1 MMSLPYD
8 KIANIYD
15 ELYGNEQKRKYI
27 IVKNLLSS
35 KINTILD
42 IGCGTG
48 LFSGH
53 LSSNI
58 YYICLDLSLSMLDV
72 FKNKRREKR
81 IADIICADMN
91 LLPFRKSSFKAIT
104 TITAIHETQNVYNTL
119 SEILSLLH
127 KEGILVMTINKHF
140 QNVIDKI
147 EGFISKKRLRTKIIF
162 SRNDIIYF
170 IEK

>member
-1 MMSLPYD
+1 MSLPYD
-8 KIANIYD
+8 EIANFYD

-42 IGCGTG
+42 LGCGTG
-48 LFSGH
+48 LFSEY

-72 FKNKRREKR
+72 FKNRRREKR

-104 TITAIHETQNVYNTL
+104 TITAIHETQNIYNTL
-119 SEILSLLH
+119 TETLSLLR
-127 KEGILVMTINKHF
+127 KEGILVITINKHF
-140 QNVIDKI
+140 QDVIDEVEK
-147 EGFISKKRLRTKIIF
+147 FISMKGLKTKTIL
-162 SRNDIIYF
+162 SRNDVVYF
-170 IEK
+170 IER

>member
-27 IVKNLLSS
+27 IVKNMLSS

-42 IGCGTG
+42 VGCGTG
-48 LFSGH
+48 LFSEY

-58 YYICLDLSLSMLDV
+58 YYICLDLSLAMLNV
-72 FKNKRREKR
+72 FKKRREKR
-81 IADIICADMN
+81 LTDIVCADMN
-91 LLPFRKSSFKAIT
+91 FLPFRKDSFKAIT
-104 TITAIHETQNVYNTL
+104 SITAIHETQNVYNTL

-147 EGFISKKRLRTKIIF
+147 EGFILKKRLRTKIIF

-170 IEK
+170 IER